1 MYLLDT
7 NVASDAIRG
16 EPAAVRSRLIAVRIH
31 EVAVSAVTQGE
42 LKYGLMK
49 RGNPDG
55 LRRLIE
61 EFLIRVEVLP
71 WTAAVADVYG
81 SVRASCSA
89 RGITLG
95 ALDMMIA
102 AHALAT
108 GSVLVTRDRAFRQVG
123 GGLVVDDWAT
133 WRLCEASRG
142 RATPRTTHL
151 AL

>member
-1 MYLLDT
+1 VYLLDT
-7 NVASDAIRG
+7 NMASYAIRG
-16 EPAAVRSRLIAVRIH
+16 EPAAVRARLITVPMH

-55 LRRLIE
+55 LRQLID

-71 WTAAVADVYG
+71 WTADVADVYG
-81 SVRASCSA
+81 SVRASCA
-89 RGITLG
+89 AQGISLG

-108 GSVLVTRDRAFRQVG
+108 RSVLVTRDGAFRNVG
-123 GGLVVDDWAT
+123 GGLVVENWA
-133 WRLCEASRG
+133 A
-142 RATPRTTHL
+142 
-151 AL
+151 